1 MAENSVNVSI
11 SQAEQRPFKPPQL
24 PALRAVV
31 SEPAQQ
37 KRRFFLLLFLSSSGS
52 LPETWK
58 SAHRSVPHRCGE
70 SLVLSCHLRRKANAG
85 VRCLVLSP
93 HSPDKGRRQGFAG
106 HGCSPP
112 PSPDTAAHRGKQ
124 GRNWHLLLWAVVS
137 LIKSDIQ
144 EAISMGRCSLLI
156 VLLED
161 LISVVYTL
169 LKIR

>member
-1 MAENSVNVSI
+1 MFLTPLLIHRKLPVTARTAGRCDWPE
-11 SQAEQRPFKPPQL
+11 APPAT
-24 PALRAVV
+24 PV
-31 SEPAQQ
+31 
-37 KRRFFLLLFLSSSGS
+37 FILLFLSSPGS

-58 SAHRSVPHRCGE
+58 SAHGSVPHRCGE
-70 SLVLSCHLRRKANAG
+70 SLVLSCHLR
-85 VRCLVLSP
+85 RCLVLSP

-106 HGCSPP
+106 HGCSPS

>member
-1 MAENSVNVSI
+1 M
-11 SQAEQRPFKPPQL
+11 PQT
-24 PALRAVV
+24 AKTATM
-31 SEPAQQ
+31 
-37 KRRFFLLLFLSSSGS
+37 KKLLLLLAALFAISAGGICCSGS
-52 LPETWK
+52 GDDP
-58 SAHRSVPHRCGE
+58 GE
-70 SLVLSCHLRRKANAG
+70 QEKPV
-85 VRCLVLSP
+85 
-93 HSPDKGRRQGFAG
+93 D
-106 HGCSPP
+106 PP